1 MLRITE
7 LSRQTGASPDEIR
20 YLEKKG
26 FIESKRGLVKT
37 REVRHYAP
45 EVVRAVEL
53 IIKYRRLGFTW
64 NVAFQKARE
73 ENHKPALF

>member
-7 LSRQTGASPDEIR
+7 LSRQTGATSDEIR

-26 FIESKRGLVKT
+26 FIESKRGLVRT
-37 REVRHYAP
+37 REVRQYEP
-45 EVVRAVEL
+45 EVVRTIGL
-53 IIKYRRLGFTW
+53 IIKYRRMGFTW
-64 NVAFQKARE
+64 DVAYQKAQE